1 MKRRLCMSQPSS
13 VLALVML
20 ASVLLASLGCQREVK
35 VAAKPAS
42 ISLSDVEVSAQP
54 VSQQGLAARLE
65 FTGNL
70 LPKRASR
77 LTFEVDGIV
86 ANIPATGTKFD
97 VTVEGKRYQ
106 EQLSL
111 TYGQWVEAGELLV
124 ELDKSDFQLQ
134 LQLAEAKFAKAQADL
149 ANLMVGSRA
158 EELRRLTALRNE
170 SRARAEQAERENRRM
185 QELRGNQVVSSSE
198 ADQAS
203 TAAAAA
209 RALLESAEA
218 MLASAE
224 AGPTAEQI
232 AVEQALVKQ
241 MAVEVELARHKL
253 RKTQLVAPYSGV
265 VVSINVEV
273 GDRVAAST
281 SPVIEMMNSQYLV
294 AEINLPEAL
303 VGKVEVHDLAEVY
316 TAGVEGPTTGLV
328 VAVNEMVDPQSR
340 SFRVRVAID
349 NDSRKFKAGQF
360 AKVILSVESASSQSL
375 TVPNSSIVFADG
387 QPTVF
392 VIEHGRVHRQ
402 VVQLGLSSG
411 GWTEI
416 RSGVAADRV
425 VVTDDPTLLADG
437 MHVRVRDSNWKTAAR
452 ETAAEL

>member
-1 MKRRLCMSQPSS
+1 MHRLFATPH
-13 VLALVML
+13 LALAL
-20 ASVLLASLGCQREVK
+20 AVVLLTSLGCQREVK
-35 VAAKPAS
+35 VAAQPAS

-54 VSQQGLAARLE
+54 VSQQTLATSLE

-86 ANIPATGTKFD
+86 ASIPATGTKFD

-111 TYGQWVEAGELLV
+111 TYGQWVEAGDVLV
-124 ELDKSDFQLQ
+124 ELDASDFQLQ
-134 LQLAEAKFAKAQADL
+134 LQLAEAKLAKAQADL
-149 ANLMVGSRA
+149 AHLMVGSRD
-158 EELRRLTALRNE
+158 EEVRRLRALRNE
-170 SRARAEQAERENRRM
+170 SQARAEQAERENRRM
-185 QELRGNQVVSSSE
+185 QELRGNHVVSSSE

-241 MAVEVELARHKL
+241 MVVEVELARQKL
-253 RKTQLVAPYSGV
+253 RKTKLVAPYSGV

-303 VGKVEVHDLAEVY
+303 VGKVKVRDLAEVY
-316 TAGVEGPTTGLV
+316 TAGVQGPTTGLV
-328 VAVNEMVDPQSR
+328 VAVNEMVEPQSR

-349 NDSRKFKAGQF
+349 NDLRKFKAGQF
-360 AKVILSVESASSQSL
+360 AKVVLAVQSDGSQTL
-375 TVPNSSIVFADG
+375 TVPNSSIVFSNG
-387 QPTVF
+387 QPSVF
-392 VIEHGRVHRQ
+392 VVEDGRVRRQ
-402 VVQLGLSSG
+402 TVQLGLSSNK
-411 GWTEI
+411 WTEVQ
-416 RSGVAADRV
+416 SGLALGRL
-425 VVTDDPTLLADG
+425 VVTDDPSLLADG
-437 MHVRVRDSNWKTAAR
+437 MQVRVREADLKTATR
-452 ETAAEL
+452 EVAVDS